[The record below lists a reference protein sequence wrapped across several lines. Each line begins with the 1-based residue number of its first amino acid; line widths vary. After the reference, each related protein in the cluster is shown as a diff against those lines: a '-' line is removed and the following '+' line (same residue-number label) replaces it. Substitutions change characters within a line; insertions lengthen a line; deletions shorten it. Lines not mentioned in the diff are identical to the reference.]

1 MVEKELIDVLNK
13 DRVVLKLKGDI
24 ENETNG
30 KEETD
35 LKCALKI
42 LHELSII
49 KDLIIKGNHIYIP
62 SPLRKKIFNA
72 AHEDH

>member
-35 LKCALKI
+35 LKCALKNSSRTFYYKRLNNKRKSH
-42 LHELSII
+42 LHT
-49 KDLIIKGNHIYIP
+49 
-62 SPLRKKIFNA
+62 
-72 AHEDH
+72 